1 MRPSLKKQKQKKT
14 VFVIS
19 TLKEKYLLEVRVLQ
33 SI

>member
-1 MRPSLKKQKQKKT
+1 MRPSLKKKKT

-19 TLKEKYLLEVRVLQ
+19 TLKEEYLLKVRVLQ